1 MFEKISASSLK
12 YGNTRLDPGHLAELL
27 LFYKEVCIV
36 INQFMLDDLLNFC
49 DFDTLHNLISS
60 GRLNIYIIENHFAG
74 GQYPDNRYNIET
86 FSKQNE
92 SYRSILYQSI
102 NKITHNSIKTLK
114 IQDRLLKYI
123 KPFRIP
129 GELIINIRSDFKNE
143 DYVKKCLQKVISTRI
158 LDYKLPSKTTL
169 RFEESEPY
177 NNFETFQLI
186 TNFDFGKINKTFENL
201 NLTSRISPS
210 TLLLNIG
217 SAFLDL
223 SISETFQSNVL
234 STDFD
239 SQLIA
244 LKFEDLRIKNK
255 ELLKDLSLFQDI
267 TLPNYKKVSDII
279 RSKER
284 SFADLLALLDKA
296 EKFKDWLK
304 NLDNDPNLINEYYKK
319 ISEKTWLET
328 APIKTI
334 RFLLFTATGIF
345 VDFATGLPI
354 ASPTLSAMDT
364 FLIDKLAKGWRPNR
378 FIDDELKLFLEK

>member
-114 IQDRLLKYI
+114 IQDRL
-123 KPFRIP
+123 
-129 GELIINIRSDFKNE
+129 
-143 DYVKKCLQKVISTRI
+143 QKVISTSI